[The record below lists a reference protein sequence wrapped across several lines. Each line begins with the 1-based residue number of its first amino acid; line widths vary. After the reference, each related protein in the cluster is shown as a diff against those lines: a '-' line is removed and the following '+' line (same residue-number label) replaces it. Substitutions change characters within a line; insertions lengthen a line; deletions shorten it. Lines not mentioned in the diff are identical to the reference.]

1 MPPSFA
7 PFMAERGARVLNGCD
22 KRRLIAAMD
31 YREIP
36 PPPALKGLVKVR
48 WTLAGS
54 GAADAWVAQQAVPD
68 GCVEIITRLAGRS
81 RWEGDQPERFAV
93 GLIERPEGFE
103 SSGDARFE
111 ALRLWPW
118 SWALIGDRPLAELR
132 GRWLAFDG
140 PPAAEIEQR
149 LAAEPGLAAIGRAI
163 LGAATVEE
171 MGVATGM
178 SPRTLQRWFA
188 RHVGLPPRTYLRLL
202 RFHKAFEQVP
212 EQPSLADH
220 AAARGYAD
228 QAHMARDF
236 RAMAGVPAKQARRT
250 AKGPFLT

>member
-1 MPPSFA
+1 
-7 PFMAERGARVLNGCD
+7 
-22 KRRLIAAMD
+22 MD
-31 YREIP
+31 YREHAP
-36 PPPALKGLVKVR
+36 PPELEGLVKVR

-54 GAADAWVAQQAVPD
+54 GGPDEWVAQQAVPD

-81 RWEGDQPERFAV
+81 RWDGEQPPRFAV

-103 SSGDARFE
+103 MSGDAHFE
-111 ALRLWPW
+111 AIRVWPW
-118 SWALIGDRPLAELR
+118 AWPLIAARPLADLR
-132 GRWLAFDG
+132 GRWLPYADMDVAG
-140 PPAAEIEQR
+140 IEAR
-149 LAAEPGLAAIGRAI
+149 LAAAPGLAAIGRAI
-163 LGAATVEE
+163 LSAATVDE
-171 MGVATGM
+171 MARATGM
-178 SPRTLQRWFA
+178 HPRALQRWFA
-188 RHVGLPPRTYLRLL
+188 AHVGLPPRRYLRLL

-220 AAARGYAD
+220 AAAQGYAD